1 MINVIQSYFV
11 TIMKGHFNLYE
22 VRIFIKIVEHANQ
35 ILKGAKGSDLL
46 GRAVCKDG
54 INCNLTLPVSE
65 IIGPDTHDYA
75 RAKDALRNLSKKVV
89 EFYDPQLHVWKY
101 TPFISN
107 IRFGEHTGI
116 IRFVVARWLL
126 EYILDFMYCNFSEYN
141 LAAAL
146 SLPSAYAVRLYW
158 LTCSMGKPLDY
169 SIPMLRDML
178 GVGEKYKT
186 TKDFIKRCIAPAEKI
201 LENRNLNGFK
211 ASKVMERGKVTKIHF
226 EPVRR
231 EKNGPT
237 QLIAADA
244 SSEWCN
250 EALRHYLV
258 SQIGFTMQGLKNN
271 REVLEKF
278 SKLPDWQTLITKIVR
293 RGRKKRA
300 GKGYFINAMR
310 DEVNTHGGRNLA
322 AEVAAKLRAE
332 GKIITG

>member
-1 MINVIQSYFV
+1 MENVIQSYFV

-54 INCNLTLPVSE
+54 VNCNLTLPVSE
-65 IIGPDTHDYA
+65 VIGPGTHDYA
-75 RAKDALRNLSKKVV
+75 RAKNALRNLANKKV
-89 EFYDPQLHVWKY
+89 EFYDPQKQEWRY

-107 IRFGEHTGI
+107 IRFGERTGI

-169 SIPMLRDML
+169 SVPMLRDML
-178 GVGEKYKT
+178 GVGDKYKT

-201 LENRNLNGFK
+201 LEERNLNGFK

-244 SSEWCN
+244 GAEWCN

-258 SQIGFTMQGLKNN
+258 SQVGFTMQGLRNN
-271 REVLEKF
+271 RDVLEKF

-293 RGRKKRA
+293 RGRKQRA

-322 AEVAAKLRAE
+322 AEVAAKMRAA